1 MNERDTLE
9 LFSDIFKKTDEIKAF
24 VAELTVLYR
33 HRIEQLEEANAD
45 LTSKTEKCSAALRA
59 IRQEVSEHGFCADWD
74 EIVFQ
79 CDQALEYRKNTECD
93 HG

>member
-9 LFSDIFKKTDEIKAF
+9 LFSDIFKKADEIKAF

-33 HRIEQLEEANAD
+33 HRIEQQEEANAD

-79 CDQALEYRKNTECD
+79 CDQALEYRKNTGD
-93 HG
+93 AK

>member
-1 MNERDTLE
+1 MNGTRWNCFRTSL
-9 LFSDIFKKTDEIKAF
+9 KKPMKSR
-24 VAELTVLYR
+24 LLWR
-33 HRIEQLEEANAD
+33 NAD

-79 CDQALEYRKNTECD
+79 CDQALEYRKNTED
-93 HG
+93 TK